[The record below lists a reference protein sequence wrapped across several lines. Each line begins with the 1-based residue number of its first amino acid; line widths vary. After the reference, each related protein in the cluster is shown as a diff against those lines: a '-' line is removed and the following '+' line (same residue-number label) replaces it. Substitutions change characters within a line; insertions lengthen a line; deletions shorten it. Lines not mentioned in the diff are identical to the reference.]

1 MSWEDYKD
9 GFGSYDAYDDGFGSY
24 DAYEDGFTL
33 AYDDDNDYEFN
44 EFGPQDDSEYHAS
57 GSPGL
62 VHDDFHDEFVPQYEH
77 HASGS
82 QDGSFTGSGLPED
95 DYDDGKFG
103 SQDYSDNGCGLVYD
117 SEDGSGSV
125 YDSED
130 GSGSV
135 YDSEDRFS
143 LQGHCEDGFGSVYGS
158 DDGFSSEDDSDPDW
172 FGLVDYYDY
181 DNDEFSL
188 HNESFGS
195 HEAKWIKHYCNT
207 QDILLVGEGDFS
219 FATCLANC
227 FGSATNM
234 VATSLDSSDF
244 IVRNYGSGRENVESL
259 RDSGCKVIHEVDAET
274 MVDHEE
280 IGSMSFDRIVFNFP
294 HAGFKKS
301 ESRQSQIQRHTGLV
315 RNFFKN
321 AERLLSNGGE
331 VHVVHK
337 TNGFFKEWR
346 IEELA
351 AQSGLQLL
359 EKSQFRLEDY
369 PGYHTKYGFG
379 GNKDFNCYPSMTYKF
394 GRPTC

>member
-1 MSWEDYKD
+1 MSWEDFND
-9 GFGSYDAYDDGFGSY
+9 GFGSYDAYGDGFGSY
-24 DAYEDGFTL
+24 DAYGDGFTL

-44 EFGPQDDSEYHAS
+44 ELGPQDDSEYHAS
-57 GSPGL
+57 GLPE
-62 VHDDFHDEFVPQYEH
+62 DDSDYDEFRSHFHDEFVPQYEH

-95 DYDDGKFG
+95 DYDD
-103 SQDYSDNGCGLVYD
+103 
-117 SEDGSGSV
+117 DG
-125 YDSED
+125 
-130 GSGSV
+130 
-135 YDSEDRFS
+135 FS

-158 DDGFSSEDDSDPDW
+158 DDGFSSEDDSDPDG

-234 VATSLDSSDF
+234 VVTSLDSSDF

-337 TNGFFKEWR
+337 TNGFFREWR

-379 GNKDFNCYPSMTYKF
+379 GDKDFNCYPSMTYKF